1 MPVQPGM
8 QDDVHVHDIA
18 VAAACGELTV
28 IFVVIR
34 DQPW

>member
-1 MPVQPGM
+1 
-8 QDDVHVHDIA
+8 VHVHDTA